1 MGPMVSFAQTQT
13 IIVILIVLG
22 LIIFMVRKP
31 KLFFSVV
38 RLRLLPA
45 GLFYL
50 ILIISGSGS
59 GQKKKMIHEEESS
72 STLNADRPPGWFS
85 YHYPECWPNA
95 FICTPGSFLA

>member
-1 MGPMVSFAQTQT
+1 MMMGPMVSFAQTHT
-13 IIVILIVLG
+13 IIVVLIVLG

-38 RLRLLPA
+38 GLGLLLA

-59 GQKKKMIHEEESS
+59 DQKRKMIHEEEKQLD
-72 STLNADRPPGWFS
+72 TDR
-85 YHYPECWPNA
+85 
-95 FICTPGSFLA
+95 

>member
-1 MGPMVSFAQTQT
+1 MMMGPMVSFAQDHA

-38 RLRLLPA
+38 GLGLLLA

-59 GQKKKMIHEEESS
+59 DQKRKMIHEEEKQLD
-72 STLNADRPPGWFS
+72 TDR
-85 YHYPECWPNA
+85 
-95 FICTPGSFLA
+95 